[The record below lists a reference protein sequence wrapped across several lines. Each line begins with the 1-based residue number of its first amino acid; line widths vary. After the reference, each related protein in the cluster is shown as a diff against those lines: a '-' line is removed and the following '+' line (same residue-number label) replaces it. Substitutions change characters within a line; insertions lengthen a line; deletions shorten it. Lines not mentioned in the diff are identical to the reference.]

1 MAHGSRL
8 VAIATILMAAASA
21 AEAQRLP
28 VRHYGLA
35 EGLPHNT
42 VTSIYQDR
50 KGFLWIGTFE
60 GLARFDGYRFVSY
73 STVDGLGHDLVN
85 DIAEDRGGR
94 LWVATNGGGVARL
107 GDGGDRP
114 FVPLRVGPSP
124 LSNAVNAIAFDAANA
139 LWCATDDGLYRA
151 VDPDAATP
159 AFEAIARFASTV
171 VTTVFVDSR
180 QRVWTWVPA
189 DGLRHLDAERQTWT
203 ATEMPRS
210 RRVKISGDRRG
221 RVLLAGEGG
230 LFELGGTDATSD
242 RWRPV
247 ALPGGAMPSAIAA
260 LQDARDT
267 FWIATAAG
275 MIRSDAGQ
283 ITRHGVDD
291 GLPPDPSRL
300 LEDRDGNVWIGSSG
314 SGLYRVLTTT
324 IVNIAEV
331 DGRPL
336 TGVTGVFESLD
347 GRIYARLAGHAVVEV
362 TGTRATSPARPVPAN
377 QRWAG
382 RRIVRSRTGDWWV
395 VGSDGICRMRGPGF
409 EPDRPAQCQRVPA
422 GAVLAQ
428 STDTLDIPELYEDPQ
443 GRIWFGA
450 AGRLWWL
457 DASRNGPWHMEPVPI
472 DLPAGP
478 STSGPALVPALAD
491 RSGSLWLLSHE
502 FVVRV
507 AGGRAETVRVAEG
520 VTPVQPRSVFLDS
533 KGRLWIGTRYGG
545 VAMTAQ
551 PEATAL
557 RFVTYTTQHGLSSNA
572 VWSIAEDRQGRIYFG
587 TGRGLD
593 RLDPSTG
600 AFRHFTI
607 ADGLAGDII
616 NQCIADRQ
624 GAVWVATPT
633 GLSRLMPDDHE
644 AAAAAPLT
652 YLTRIQIV
660 GDDVRVAET
669 GARQGP
675 ALTLAA
681 NRNSLLLQYVAPSFR
696 GEHRLHYQY
705 RLDGLDR
712 DWTSPTEERTVT
724 YARLAPGSYR
734 FQVRAIGES
743 AAPGEP
749 AVFEFT
755 IRPPFWRQW
764 WFLTVTA
771 LSMAALLFGVH
782 RLRMRRLVVLH
793 TLRNQIATDLHDD
806 IGAGL
811 AQVAILSE
819 VARRQTPSAASQFA
833 DIATLA
839 RTMRDSM
846 SDIVWAI
853 DPKKDR
859 VTHLAERMRQFAV
872 NTLASDGTRVDF
884 QAPHDSALE
893 SVALAPDRRRHLL
906 LILKEAVTNVA
917 RHAGASQVTIAL
929 GVADSTIHLNVED
942 DGRGFDPSTVREG
955 HGLGNLRSRSR
966 DLGGDLQI
974 HSAPGRGTRLVV
986 QIPIR

>member
-1 MAHGSRL
+1 MAQGSRL

-107 GDGGDRP
+107 GDGGNGP
-114 FVPLRVGPSP
+114 FVPVRVGPSP

-159 AFEAIARFASTV
+159 AFEAVARFASAV
-171 VTTVFVDSR
+171 VTSVFVDSR
-180 QRVWTWVPA
+180 HRVWTWAPA
-189 DGLRHLDAERQTWT
+189 DGLRHLDAERQTWI

-221 RVLLAGEGG
+221 RLLLASEGG
-230 LFELGGTDATSD
+230 VFELGGTDATSD

-247 ALPGGAMPSAIAA
+247 ALPGGALPSAIAA

-267 FWIATAAG
+267 LWIATAAG
-275 MIRSDAGQ
+275 IMRSDAGH
-283 ITRHGVDD
+283 TRHGADD

-395 VGSDGICRMRGPGF
+395 VGRNGICRMRGPGF

-457 DASRNGPWHMEPVPI
+457 M
-472 DLPAGP
+472 PAGTDRGIWNPCRSISGPP
-478 STSGPALVPALAD
+478 STSVPALVPALAD

-507 AGGRAETVRVAEG
+507 AGGRAETIRAAEG

-545 VAMTAQ
+545 VAMTPQ

-572 VWSIAEDRQGRIYFG
+572 VWSIAEDHPGRIYFG

-593 RLDPSTG
+593 HLDPSTG

-644 AAAAAPLT
+644 ATAAAPLT

-681 NRNSLLLQYVAPSFR
+681 DRNSLLIEYIWRRHSAASIAFTIGPASTGWIVIGRDRRRTRPDLSAPGAGIVSVPGPGDWRR
-696 GEHRLHYQY
+696 GGSGRAGGVRVHDPATVLAAMVVS
-705 RLDGLDR
+705 DR
-712 DWTSPTEERTVT
+712 D
-724 YARLAPGSYR
+724 
-734 FQVRAIGES
+734 RAVDGGTALRRPS
-743 AAPGEP
+743 AANAAPGC
-749 AVFEFT
+749 
-755 IRPPFWRQW
+755 
-764 WFLTVTA
+764 
-771 LSMAALLFGVH
+771 AAY
-782 RLRMRRLVVLH
+782 
-793 TLRNQIATDLHDD
+793 A
-806 IGAGL
+806 
-811 AQVAILSE
+811 AQPDRDRS
-819 VARRQTPSAASQFA
+819 ARRHRRGTGTGRDPQRSGAAPDA
-833 DIATLA
+833 VGGEPVRRHRHA
-839 RTMRDSM
+839 R
-846 SDIVWAI
+846 
-853 DPKKDR
+853 
-859 VTHLAERMRQFAV
+859 
-872 NTLASDGTRVDF
+872 
-884 QAPHDSALE
+884 PHDARLDERHRWRSIREGSRHPSRGAD
-893 SVALAPDRRRHLL
+893 APVRRQHAGERRHTSGLPGAARFGPRVRCARARSAPSSL
-906 LILKEAVTNVA
+906 LILKEAVTTSPVTPA
-917 RHAGASQVTIAL
+917 R
-929 GVADSTIHLNVED
+929 
-942 DGRGFDPSTVREG
+942 RR
-955 HGLGNLRSRSR
+955 
-966 DLGGDLQI
+966 
-974 HSAPGRGTRLVV
+974 
-986 QIPIR
+986 